1 MDESAPSGAPERI
14 PPPLPA
20 RPPAPAARP
29 PATPRSGSGRVWM
42 IIAILLAALLMVSLL
57 ANLQQLIGSFSF
69 RTSPTTQ
76 GRHDL
81 REVML
86 DHRQSRNKIA
96 VIDVAGMIIG
106 DSRDSRSYGMV
117 SLIQDQLDL
126 AAADSNVQA
135 VLLRIDS
142 PGGEVLAADTIS
154 RAIAAFQEDTQ
165 KPVIAYLGGLAAS
178 GGYYVAAPCQWIVSN
193 ELTITGSIGV
203 IMQGYN
209 YRGLMDKIG
218 IRPQIFKSGRF
229 KDMLSGSKAEE
240 EILPQEREMVQNLI
254 DETFARFKEVVR
266 VGRTSANDRNDQ
278 LGRSLSDDWE
288 EYADGRILSGK
299 QAFDVGFVDEL
310 GDLETAV
317 QRALA
322 LADVSNAN
330 LIGYQRQFELGN
342 LLRLFG
348 ETESRTVRIDL
359 GADALPVQPGR
370 LYFLLPTVVP

>member
-1 MDESAPSGAPERI
+1 
-14 PPPLPA
+14 
-20 RPPAPAARP
+20 
-29 PATPRSGSGRVWM
+29 M

-117 SLIQDQLDL
+117 SLIQDQLDR
-126 AAADSNVQA
+126 AAADPNVQA

-203 IMQGYN
+203 IMQAYN

-240 EILPQEREMVQNLI
+240 EILPQEREMVQDLI

-266 VGRTSANDRNDQ
+266 IGRTSASERNHQ

-322 LADVSNAN
+322 LADVPNAN

-348 ETESRTVRIDL
+348 ETESRAIRIDL
-359 GADALPVQPGR
+359 GVDALPVQPGR